1 MNSLSLICKIQ
12 SLTNHSNI
20 VESLYISFCVLMKV
34 ESFITN
40 KREWED
46 DKNNKERIE
55 REIGTLIL
63 Q

>member
-1 MNSLSLICKIQ
+1 
-12 SLTNHSNI
+12 
-20 VESLYISFCVLMKV
+20 MKV